1 MIINPVFSTLAF
13 WYSDKRKVLC
23 NQSPG
28 TWLLFIQT
36 LYVAANPSAQTQVTR
51 SLPWHL
57 ILHSALEVGGGG
69 GATP

>member
-1 MIINPVFSTLAF
+1 MATFHT
-13 WYSDKRKVLC
+13 
-23 NQSPG
+23 
-28 TWLLFIQT
+28 T